1 MAQNNRQK
9 GNLGEAMAAAFLE
22 EKGYNIVK
30 RNYNKRSGEIDII
43 AENEKYLVFAEVKYR
58 KSLKN
63 GYPREAV
70 DYKKQEKIRST
81 ALLYLAEVG
90 KADKAIRFDVIE
102 IIDDKI
108 EHIENAF

>member
-9 GNLGEAMAAAFLE
+9 GNIGENMAVAFLE
-22 EKGYNIVK
+22 EKGYNIIQ
-30 RNYNKRSGEIDII
+30 RNFYKKSGEIDII
-43 AENEKYLVFAEVKYR
+43 AENDSFLIFAEVKYR
-58 KSLKN
+58 KNLKK

-70 DYKKQEKIRST
+70 DFRKQEKIRNT
-81 ALLYLAEVG
+81 ALLFMAELG
-90 KADKAIRFDVIE
+90 RIEKAIRFDVIE

>member
-9 GNLGEAMAAAFLE
+9 GNIGENMAVAFLE
-22 EKGYNIVK
+22 EKGYNIIQ
-30 RNYNKRSGEIDII
+30 RNFYKKSGEIDII
-43 AENEKYLVFAEVKYR
+43 AENDSFLIFVEVKYR
-58 KSLKN
+58 KNLKN

-70 DYKKQEKIRST
+70 DFRKQEKIRNT
-81 ALLYLAEVG
+81 ALLFMSELG
-90 KADKAIRFDVIE
+90 KIEKAIRFDVIE